1 MILLFSSNDDYST
14 NLIIDWLEYY
24 QIEWIRLNE
33 SDYLKVKKIHIAN
46 DKTEII
52 LVVNDS
58 FELDFSCIKFVWHR
72 RGGLNIEQPKYH
84 SINNE
89 VYKQISDYLIREN
102 SEIKNFLYQYLY
114 SNCRYLIKY
123 TNIHNKKMEY
133 VLLAKKSGLN
143 VPETL
148 IANNF
153 NHFEENN
160 NYITKSIN
168 EGIGIWLNDY
178 TINNKTTQID
188 SLKNYQNENFNN
200 SLFQKYVNKIF
211 ELRIYFHLHDFFA
224 MAIFSQQNEKT
235 KVDFRNYDYE
245 KPNRKVPFNIPLE
258 LKQKLMNFIALI
270 DLKTGSIDMIY
281 STNKEFVF
289 LEVNP
294 VGQFGMVSF
303 PCNYYIEKKIVKLFC
318 SHD

>member
-1 MILLFSSNDDYST
+1 MILLLSSNSDYST

-24 QIEWIRLNE
+24 HIQWIRLNE
-33 SDYLKVKKIHIAN
+33 DDLLKVKKIQIAN

-52 LVVNDS
+52 LIVNDS
-58 FELDFSCIKFVWHR
+58 FELDFSSIKFVWHR
-72 RGGLNIEQPKYH
+72 RGGLNIEQPIYH
-84 SINNE
+84 SNNNE
-89 VYKQISDYLIREN
+89 IYKQISDYLIREN

-114 SNCRYLIKY
+114 SHCGYLIKY

-133 VLLAKKSGLN
+133 MLLAKKNGLN

-153 NHFEENN
+153 NHCDENN

-168 EGIGIWLNDY
+168 EGIGIWLNEY
-178 TINNKTTQID
+178 TINNKTIQID
-188 SLKNYQNENFNN
+188 KLKNYQDDNFIN

-211 ELRIYFHLHDFFA
+211 ELRIYYHFHDFFA
-224 MAIFSQQNEKT
+224 MAIFSQLNEKT

-258 LKQKLMNFIALI
+258 LKQKLINFIDLI

-281 STNKEFVF
+281 SIDKEFIF

-303 PCNYYIEKKIVKLFC
+303 PCNYYIEKKLVKLFC
-318 SHD
+318 NHD